1 MKKLKLPSLLSLAP
15 QSKSRKPMNKLQA
28 HASRL
33 TQSAY
38 DDYEEPTTKLSTAF
52 VVVLVLHLVAVG
64 GIYAFHSIKAKRR
77 EADGTAVTAK
87 AVTAKAATPAPA
99 ATAATPAPAAN
110 VAVSSAAVS
119 SAAVVNSPKTAAA
132 VHAAGV
138 PSPAPG
144 AASNGAAAPKVAS
157 PHTRGENSASHLPP
171 PVGPSAVIPAPKPP
185 VQSPQSST
193 SVAAKAQPPSVVPVK
208 AVAVVPAVVPA
219 GGAAAES
226 AHRTYTV
233 QKGDNP
239 VAIAKR
245 MGVGYEEMLKLNGI
259 EDPKKLQIGQVLKMP
274 AKKQAN

>member
-15 QSKSRKPMNKLQA
+15 QSKARKPMNKLQA

-38 DDYEEPTTKLSTAF
+38 DDNEEPTTKLSTAF

-77 EADGTAVTAK
+77 EADGTAVI
-87 AVTAKAATPAPA
+87 AKAATPAPA
-99 ATAATPAPAAN
+99 ANSAA
-110 VAVSSAAVS
+110 SAAVS
-119 SAAVVNSPKTAAA
+119 SAAAVNSPKTAAP
-132 VHAAGV
+132 VHSAGL
-138 PSPAPG
+138 PAPAPA
-144 AASNGAAAPKVAS
+144 AASNVATAPKVVSS
-157 PHTRGENSASHLPP
+157 PNRVEHSASHLAP
-171 PVGPSAVIPAPKPP
+171 PVGPSAVIPAPKTP
-185 VQSPQSST
+185 VQSQTPQSST

-208 AVAVVPAVVPA
+208 AVAAVPSVLPVGGGPA
-219 GGAAAES
+219 DS
-226 AHRTYTV
+226 APKTYTV

-274 AKKQAN
+274 AKKQSN